1 MTARDRKLAASLSTP
16 DVDEALANDGDATF
30 ETDRVREVYALPRA
44 ALAAVMCVVIA
55 EVVSAV
61 AADSAAAALVAEA
74 TATKVTT
81 AERRAAVEETEHPVK
96 YAELAVS

>member
-1 MTARDRKLAASLSTP
+1 MAIDRRLNASLLAP
-16 DVDEALANDGDATF
+16 DVDEALANDGCATF

-44 ALAAVMCVVIA
+44 VLAAAMCVSIA
-55 EVVSAV
+55 VVESAV

-81 AERRAAVEETEHPVK
+81 AERRAAVEDTEHPVK